1 MSSADYVILND
12 KLPFQSLIFLVG
24 LTFRFVGQY
33 PDKPG
38 QFLYT
43 LFDGNVKIHHI
54 HLIFKPFI
62 HDLGRKQAAPIN
74 TLESLLW
81 KEWEVEYL
89 NCLIFSKRDR
99 EMPYIIRHRQ

>member
-62 HDLGRKQAAPIN
+62 HDLGHKQAAPIN
-74 TLESLLW
+74 TLESLVL
-81 KEWEVEYL
+81 KGMRSRMLEL
-89 NCLIFSKRDR
+89 LDFSLRGTGR
-99 EMPYIIRHRQ
+99 CRT

>member
-24 LTFRFVGQY
+24 LTFRFFGQY

-43 LFDGNVKIHHI
+43 LFDGDVKIHHI
-54 HLIFKPFI
+54 HHTFKPFI

-74 TLESLLW
+74 TLESLVL
-81 KEWEVEYL
+81 KGMRSRMLEL
-89 NCLIFSKRDR
+89 LDFSLR
-99 EMPYIIRHRQ
+99 ETGRCRT

>member
-33 PDKPG
+33 QDKPG

-43 LFDGNVKIHHI
+43 LFDGNMKIHHII

-74 TLESLLW
+74 TLESLVL
-81 KEWEVEYL
+81 KGMRSRMLEL
-89 NCLIFSKRDR
+89 LDFSLR
-99 EMPYIIRHRQ
+99 ETGRCRT